1 MNRFAILKKMNRHP
15 WLAFIFFFLAGT
27 VLHFAVES
35 WHKALAIMT
44 GAILIDIA
52 VDLAF
57 TKAEEEAGE
66 ID

>member
-1 MNRFAILKKMNRHP
+1 MERRDVIRRMNGHP
-15 WLAFIFFFLAGT
+15 WIVGLLLALAG
-27 VLHFAVES
+27 VSLHFAVES
-35 WHKALAIMT
+35 WYKALAILI
-44 GAILIDIA
+44 GAVLLDIA